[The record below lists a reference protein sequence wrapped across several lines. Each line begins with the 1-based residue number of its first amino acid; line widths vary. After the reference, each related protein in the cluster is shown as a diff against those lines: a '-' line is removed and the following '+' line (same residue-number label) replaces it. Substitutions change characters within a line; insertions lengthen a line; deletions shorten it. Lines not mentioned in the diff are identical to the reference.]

1 MEEPSVMENGLLQ
14 FRCAALARN
23 AAQGRLAGWLQQT
36 AGRKSSLR
44 KSVASNGL
52 LALRVGSIRQ
62 QHEIA

>member
-44 KSVASNGL
+44 KPVA
-52 LALRVGSIRQ
+52 Q
-62 QHEIA
+62 TDC